1 LINLE
6 EYLKKYNIRISL
18 INPRQKKIE
27 IKNINLDIIINK
39 RFYDL
44 KLLLKKHKID
54 VYQFY
59 IEGLGSISNDLKIL
73 EIKNYID
80 QAKIKNTIEGQLI
93 TAFNILKDS
102 NYYEIDWYLRIIK
115 KILLKIDENNIHK
128 LSEFLNTLKNTKKDL
143 YIKTINLIK
152 DLKENN
158 KVLNTINCNV

>member
-1 LINLE
+1 M
-6 EYLKKYNIRISL
+6 
-18 INPRQKKIE
+18 
-27 IKNINLDIIINK
+27 
-39 RFYDL
+39 
-44 KLLLKKHKID
+44 LLKKHNID

-73 EIKNYID
+73 EIKNYTD

>member
-1 LINLE
+1 MINLE
-6 EYLKKYNIRISL
+6 EYLKKYDIRISL
-18 INPRQKKIE
+18 LNTRQKKIE
-27 IKNINLDIIINK
+27 FKNINLDIIINK

-44 KLLLKKHKID
+44 KLLLKKHNIN

-73 EIKNYID
+73 EIKSYID

-128 LSEFLNTLKNTKKDL
+128 LSEFLNILKNTKKDL

>member
-1 LINLE
+1 MNLE
-6 EYLKKYNIRISL
+6 KYLKKYDIRISL
-18 INPRQKKIE
+18 VNPREKIKE

-44 KLLLKKHKID
+44 KLLLKKHNID
-54 VYQFY
+54 VHQFY
-59 IEGLGSISNDLKIL
+59 IEEWGSISNDLKIL
-73 EIKNYID
+73 EIERYID
-80 QAKIKNTIEGQLI
+80 QAKIKNTIEGQLT

-115 KILLKIDENNIHK
+115 KILLKIDEKNIPK

-152 DLKENN
+152 NLKENN
-158 KVLNTINCNV
+158 KVLNTINCNF

>member
-1 LINLE
+1 MLLNEVPVLWKS
-6 EYLKKYNIRISL
+6 YPSL
-18 INPRQKKIE
+18 RP
-27 IKNINLDIIINK
+27 LASWVVDIIK
-39 RFYDL
+39 RID
-44 KLLLKKHKID
+44 LLLKEHNID

-73 EIKNYID
+73 EIKSYID
-80 QAKIKNTIEGQLI
+80 QAKIKKTIEGQLI
-93 TAFNILKDS
+93 TALNILKDS

>member
-1 LINLE
+1 MINLE
-6 EYLKKYNIRISL
+6 EYLKKYDIRISL
-18 INPRQKKIE
+18 LNTRQKKIE

-44 KLLLKKHKID
+44 KLLLKKNNID

-59 IEGLGSISNDLKIL
+59 IEGLGSISNDLKII
-73 EIKNYID
+73 EIESYID
-80 QAKIKNTIEGQLI
+80 QAKIKNTIEGQL
-93 TAFNILKDS
+93 TAAFNLLKDS

-115 KILLKIDENNIHK
+115 KILLKIDEKNIPK

-152 DLKENN
+152 NLKENN
-158 KVLNTINCNV
+158 KVLNMINCNF

>member
-1 LINLE
+1 MINLE
-6 EYLKKYNIRISL
+6 EYLKKYDIRISL
-18 INPRQKKIE
+18 LNTRQKKIE
-27 IKNINLDIIINK
+27 FKNINLDIIINK

-44 KLLLKKHKID
+44 KLLLKKHNID

-73 EIKNYID
+73 EIKSYID
-80 QAKIKNTIEGQLI
+80 QAKIKHTIEGQLI

-128 LSEFLNTLKNTKKDL
+128 LSEFLNILKNTKKDL

-158 KVLNTINCNV
+158 KFLNTINCNV

>member
-1 LINLE
+1 MINLE
-6 EYLKKYNIRISL
+6 EYQKKYDIRISL
-18 INPRQKKIE
+18 INQRKKKIE

-73 EIKNYID
+73 EIKSYID
-80 QAKIKNTIEGQLI
+80 QAKIKKTIEGQLI
-93 TAFNILKDS
+93 TALNILKDS

>member
-1 LINLE
+1 MN
-6 EYLKKYNIRISL
+6 KPNS
-18 INPRQKKIE
+18 
-27 IKNINLDIIINK
+27 IIT
-39 RFYDL
+39 L
-44 KLLLKKHKID
+44 
-54 VYQFY
+54 
-59 IEGLGSISNDLKIL
+59 
-73 EIKNYID
+73 
-80 QAKIKNTIEGQLI
+80 A
-93 TAFNILKDS
+93 DS

>member
-1 LINLE
+1 M
-6 EYLKKYNIRISL
+6 
-18 INPRQKKIE
+18 
-27 IKNINLDIIINK
+27 KNITGGFNFGSNGSNSLTNSNTVIS
-39 RFYDL
+39 
-44 KLLLKKHKID
+44 
-54 VYQFY
+54 
-59 IEGLGSISNDLKIL
+59 SISNDLKIL